1 MPKIPKYCI
10 DTSSYITA
18 WCHHYSPAIF
28 ESLWKKVGEALNQ
41 GIIISPREVLD
52 ELERGSDELLKWAKL
67 HKAAFIELEEK
78 PQKILSEIMK
88 SHPKIIDLSIP
99 EIQADPYVIA
109 LAKHTDTIIVTE
121 EKSAVDSK
129 KKLKIPD
136 VAKNYKV
143 NCVPFSKLI
152 EMEGWKF

>member
-1 MPKIPKYCI
+1 M
-10 DTSSYITA
+10 
-18 WCHHYSPAIF
+18 
-28 ESLWKKVGEALNQ
+28 NQ

-52 ELERGSDELLKWAKL
+52 ELERGSDDLLKWAKL
-67 HKAAFIELEEK
+67 HKPAFIELEEK
-78 PQKILSEIMK
+78 PQEILSEIMK
-88 SHPKIIDLSIP
+88 SHPKIIDLNIA

-109 LAKHTDTIIVTE
+109 LAKYTDTIIVTE

-136 VAKNYKV
+136 VARDYKV
-143 NCVPFSKLI
+143 KCLSFGKLI